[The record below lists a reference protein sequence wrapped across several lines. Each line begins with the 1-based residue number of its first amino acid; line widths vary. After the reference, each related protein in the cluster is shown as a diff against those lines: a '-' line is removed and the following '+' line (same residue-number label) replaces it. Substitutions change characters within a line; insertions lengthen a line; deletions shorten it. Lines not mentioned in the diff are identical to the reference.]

1 MNCTPIWPEH
11 VDRQRPQRRRR
22 LDTAINRLK
31 TNLELIINAGS
42 AKSDLLGS
50 DQNGAVRSGSPSI
63 GGRTAKCCC
72 RCCHSLALARGRG
85 SGSCLTGWRSW
96 MKAKNTHTK
105 LWAKSQTQS
114 CVVNVRIRIR
124 IRIRNTNLFFCACCV
139 FYILVFCLWLWRF
152 AKCETNLSAWQ

>member
-1 MNCTPIWPEH
+1 MNCTPIWTEH

-22 LDTAINRLK
+22 LDMAINRLK

-50 DQNGAVRSGSPSI
+50 DQNGAERSGSPSI

-124 IRIRNTNLFFCACCV
+124 NTNLFFV
-139 FYILVFCLWLWRF
+139 LVFFIYSYFVCGFGDLQSVKLICQHDNNSQ
-152 AKCETNLSAWQ
+152 KP

>member
-11 VDRQRPQRRRR
+11 VDRQRQRR
-22 LDTAINRLK
+22 LDMAINRLK

-50 DQNGAVRSGSPSI
+50 DQIRAERSRVEWSGSPSI

-72 RCCHSLALARGRG
+72 RCCHSLACQRAWQWELPHRMAFMNE
-85 SGSCLTGWRSW
+85 SQ
-96 MKAKNTHTK
+96 NTHTK

-114 CVVNVRIRIR
+114 CVHSMSESEFESESEYVIWICFFVW
-124 IRIRNTNLFFCACCV
+124 LFV
-139 FYILVFCLWLWRF
+139 CLSFF
-152 AKCETNLSAWQ
+152 AVCGFGDLAICKVWN